1 MSMNDGQ
8 DVVRRLFDALAVDI
22 RWLARLH
29 GRELDA
35 PMCRHLLSESFPE
48 NLLLL
53 LDGESVREAIDLTR
67 DALRELG
74 EQPTAEALEALA
86 ADYAGI
92 YLNYSFRAAPS
103 ESVWIDDDQLAMQ
116 EPMFEVREWMGRHGL
131 TVANWRVCP
140 EDHLVNELEFL
151 AYLLETG
158 AGAESFSEASDFMD
172 RHLLRWVGAFCR
184 RVAARCETS
193 FYTGLNALT
202 GHYLEE
208 LRDLLAEVTGKPRPS
223 PEEIEASIEAEAQRV
238 KQTLPAEAPL
248 RYIPGATASW

>member
-1 MSMNDGQ
+1 MSTHDGR
-8 DVVRRLFDALAVDI
+8 DVVRRLFEALALDI

-35 PMCRHLLSESFPE
+35 PVCRHLLSETFPE
-48 NLLLL
+48 NLVLLL
-53 LDGESVREAIDLTR
+53 EGESVREAVQLIR
-67 DALRELG
+67 NALGELG
-74 EQPTAEALEALA
+74 EEPGSEALEPLA
-86 ADYAGI
+86 TDYAGI

-103 ESVWIDDDQLAMQ
+103 ESVWIDEDQLAMQ
-116 EPMFEVREWMGRHGL
+116 GPMFEVREWMGRHGL

-140 EDHLVNELEFL
+140 EDHLVHELEFL

-158 AGAESFSEASDFMD
+158 ADAENFSEAADFMD

-193 FYTGLNALT
+193 FYAGLNALT

-208 LRDLLAEVTGKPRPS
+208 LRDLLAEVTGRPRPS
-223 PEEIEASIEAEAQRV
+223 PEEIEAGMEAEAQRR
-238 KQTLPAEAPL
+238 KQALPAEAPL
-248 RYIPGATASW
+248 RYVPGASASW